1 MQAEPAS
8 LGRRLGAI
16 LYDTLLIIALWMIT
30 ILLVVIAVGE
40 AVVGVGLQIL
50 LVAEAFG
57 FYVFFWLRGGQTLGM
72 LAWRLRVV
80 TPDGRAIGWR
90 SAIVRVITACLGLG
104 NLWMLLDREN
114 LAWHDR
120 FSDTMIV
127 HLPKTTD

>member
-104 NLWMLLDREN
+104 NLWMLLDCEN